1 MKRFAGHGEW
11 DDETTRRWMERLKT
25 QLEAFGGNIPADSG
39 PRKSSG
45 NQVTVVPPI
54 THDSLDGSAEG
65 PDVDPAVVGSDVDPA
80 GVGPDV
86 DAAAKRPDVDAV
98 AKRPDLD
105 PVAITLTPAGVGLDL
120 DESRVECDENDD
132 LQTRLQTLADETTGI
147 TDVSIA
153 SFVSDASDTSA
164 FRPLRQG
171 RKSRCSHRKTD
182 AHLLI

>member
-45 NQVTVVPPI
+45 NQVTA
-54 THDSLDGSAEG
+54 TAK
-65 PDVDPAVVGSDVDPA
+65 
-80 GVGPDV
+80 GPDV
-86 DAAAKRPDVDAV
+86 DAVV
-98 AKRPDLD
+98 KRPDLD
-105 PVAITLTPAGVGLDL
+105 PVAITLTPAGLGLDL

-153 SFVSDASDTSA
+153 SFVSDASDTSV